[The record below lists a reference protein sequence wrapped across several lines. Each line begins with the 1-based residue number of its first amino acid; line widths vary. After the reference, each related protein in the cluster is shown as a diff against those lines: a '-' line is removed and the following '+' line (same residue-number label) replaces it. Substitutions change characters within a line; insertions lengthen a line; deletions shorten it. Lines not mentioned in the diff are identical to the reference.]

1 MSVFILYT
9 ILDIGTN
16 VALISMMIYF
26 FGGGIV
32 YLILGVVYHSHYVTS
47 MRKRRI
53 VKKIL
58 KLDTKKN
65 PVFVDTLTI
74 WLKREKFKLKINS
87 YGNMYLK
94 NKIAIISYFPSLNE
108 RISIIS
114 INNTSQYL
122 IYAEDEEL
130 KGHIERY
137 MSYIAYKHKNYK
149 NGGLSE
155 SFHYEEGFTM
165 KFSRVFFRGYGY
177 IFLTISMYNVS
188 SEYVPPFIKICI
200 IISYFITEAS

>member
-1 MSVFILYT
+1 MCVFILYM
-9 ILDIGTN
+9 ILDIGNN

-26 FGGGIV
+26 FGGGII
-32 YLILGVVYHSHYVTS
+32 YLILGFVYHSHYITS

-65 PVFVDTLTI
+65 PVFVDVLTT

-94 NKIAIISYFPSLNE
+94 NKIAIISYFPSLKE
-108 RISIIS
+108 TISIIS
-114 INNTSQYL
+114 RDSTSQYL

-137 MSYIAYKHKNYK
+137 MSYITYKHKNY
-149 NGGLSE
+149 NTGGVYQS
-155 SFHYEEGFTM
+155 SNHEEGFTM
-165 KFSRVFFRGYGY
+165 KFSRIFFRGYGY
-177 IFLTISMYNVS
+177 IFLTISMYNMS
-188 SEYVPPFIKICI
+188 SEYVPPFAKICI
-200 IISYFITEAS
+200 IILYFITEAS